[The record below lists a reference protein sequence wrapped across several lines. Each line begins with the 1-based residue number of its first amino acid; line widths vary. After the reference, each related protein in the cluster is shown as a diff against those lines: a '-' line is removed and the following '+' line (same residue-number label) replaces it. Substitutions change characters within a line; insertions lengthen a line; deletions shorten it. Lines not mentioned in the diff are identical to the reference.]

1 MWSNLK
7 MIKWIVGSVVAMAII
22 LWCAGVRAQVTT
34 YLGPTGTY
42 MGQSIANGNI
52 TTFTGPQGQYV
63 GQVIAPYP
71 SPTQPLPPAYWGPNG
86 R

>member
-1 MWSNLK
+1 
-7 MIKWIVGSVVAMAII
+7 MIKWVVGSVIALAII